1 MTEAFSRI
9 NPRLADLHQEAG
21 QASLLTPPGTPLE
34 IPEADINPRDR
45 SLGEWP
51 KERAFVPG
59 LTASSPDVAF
69 GDVYLTWNRNGVYLA
84 TIAMDYYD
92 PELLAFDDTFPL
104 GEAFRL
110 DWGVDAGAG
119 PQRFALYIVPPKE
132 FPKDGTSHTRAYL
145 CRIADGTCEPV
156 PAAVASYFGHDS
168 PHYRRGRPAMAALGV
183 DGPPATG
190 QLRME
195 LAATS
200 YHRARWMSWSGLP
213 PAVGLQD
220 TAAWHTVRLGGR

>member
-1 MTEAFSRI
+1 
-9 NPRLADLHQEAG
+9 
-21 QASLLTPPGTPLE
+21 
-34 IPEADINPRDR
+34 
-45 SLGEWP
+45 
-51 KERAFVPG
+51 
-59 LTASSPDVAF
+59 
-69 GDVYLTWNRNGVYLA
+69 
-84 TIAMDYYD
+84 MDYYD
-92 PELLAFDDTFPL
+92 PELLAFGETFPL

-110 DWGVDAGAG
+110 DWGIDAGAG
-119 PQRFALYIVPPKE
+119 PQHFALYIIPPKE

-156 PAAVASYFGHDS
+156 PAAVASYFGYD
-168 PHYRRGRPAMAALGV
+168 PRILAEVALPWEALGI

-220 TAAWHTVRLGGR
+220 TTAWHTVRLGRR